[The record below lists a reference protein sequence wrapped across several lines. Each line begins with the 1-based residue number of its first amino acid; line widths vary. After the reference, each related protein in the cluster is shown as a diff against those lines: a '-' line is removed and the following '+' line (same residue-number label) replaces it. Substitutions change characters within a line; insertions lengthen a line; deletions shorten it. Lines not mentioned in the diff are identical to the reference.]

1 MSTPTDSQKNF
12 EAITIGQDMGT
23 FEMTLDEETVRDRMD
38 LVRWQAGGLVEK
50 GLAAPGLTISHHARM
65 KFDALPAMRVSIWAK
80 SEQEFLKP
88 MKVGSRIFIS
98 GKIVDKYTR
107 RGRNYIVTE
116 LETTDESGEVLLRSR
131 ETGVYVE

>member
-1 MSTPTDSQKNF
+1 MSSQENF
-12 EAITIGQDMGT
+12 EAIKIGQDLGT
-23 FEMTLDEETVRDRMD
+23 LEITLDEETVRNRVD
-38 LVRWQAGGLVEK
+38 LVQWQAGGLAEE
-50 GLAAPGLTISHHARM
+50 GLVPPGITISQHARM

-88 MKVGSRIFIS
+88 MEAGGKVFIR
-98 GKIVDKYTR
+98 GRIVDKYTR

>member
-1 MSTPTDSQKNF
+1 MSSQENF
-12 EAITIGQDMGT
+12 EAIRIGQDLGT
-23 FEMTLDEETVRDRMD
+23 LEITLDEETVRNRVD
-38 LVRWQAGGLVEK
+38 LVQWQAGGLAEK
-50 GLAAPGLTISHHARM
+50 GLVPPGITISQHARM

-88 MKVGSRIFIS
+88 MEAGGKVFIR
-98 GKIVDKYTR
+98 GRIVDKYTR